1 MCKEYGVLEVS
12 THLRLSQVLTQGLAK
27 ECLLVEL
34 AYSKGVIKCKNPYDF
49 FFKFLWYVNTLQVS

>member
-27 ECLLVEL
+27 ERLLVEF
-34 AYSKGVIKCKNPYDF
+34 AYSMGVIMCKNPYEF
-49 FFKFLWYVNTLQVS
+49 SFKFL